1 MTRYLQFLCMGCE
14 KPAQEL
20 YSGLCDRCVEQSH
33 WDYQESMV
41 E

>member
-1 MTRYLQFLCMGCE
+1 MTCGRCHDYATNLFD
-14 KPAQEL
+14 
-20 YSGLCDRCVEQSH
+20 GLCDRCVEQAH